1 MSPAKP
7 ALSVS
12 RLECRRGD
20 RLIFSDLG
28 FELEGGEILQIA
40 GQNGSGKTTLLRA
53 IAGLTPPVAGEVL
66 WCGRKIGEIRAEFLR
81 ALAYLGHADGVKAEL
96 TVWEDLEVAEAL
108 HGGGLTTAEAIER
121 LGLTELA
128 DTPGRYLSA
137 GQRRR
142 LALARILTSGA
153 RLWLL
158 DEPCTAL
165 DESAIETVGRLLAAH
180 AEHGGLAIVTSHQP
194 LPIDHARVMQLT
206 A

>member
-194 LPIDHARVMQLT
+194 LPIDHARVMRLT